1 MLQIHPPCHSN
12 CQVGACVF
20 ATRDRGNGATL
31 QNCSRCSNAGQGN
44 FPQRC
49 GAQTPGPRQVC
60 RRLNFQV
67 TLALSSRSRRTSLI
81 CWRRP
86 RMSRQSGL
94 ISRRGYPSFFI
105 WFVQSTCAK
114 PSILRSPFSLLLA
127 ISERHFCLYIFG
139 LAGTLLTGA
148 VAAFPATWMP
158 LILFQHF
165 SFLSSTIC
173 LLPSNYVYII
183 SLSI

>member
-1 MLQIHPPCHSN
+1 MCCEHAWFFLDF
-12 CQVGACVF
+12 F
-20 ATRDRGNGATL
+20 AM
-31 QNCSRCSNAGQGN
+31 
-44 FPQRC
+44 FKFEF
-49 GAQTPGPRQVC
+49 GPHVTVHVTVAHVTWSQS
-60 RRLNFQV
+60 LNFQV

-139 LAGTLLTGA
+139 LAGTLLSGA
-148 VAAFPATWMP
+148 VAAFPATWLP